1 MASSLSS
8 LGLGS
13 DGALSYDV
21 IDQLRAVDE
30 KAQVTPI
37 ENKITAN
44 ENKLSDLS
52 ILTTLTATFKSS
64 TSSLSDELTYLKRE
78 SSVTGDSVNVVASS
92 GTAIQDFSIDVKNLA
107 TRDIYQSESF
117 ASSSSTF
124 ASSSDTLTFEI
135 DGQSYSIDIDAS
147 TTISELKDKINDSTD
162 GKITASLLNVGGD
175 EPYRLIIKSTDT
187 GADNAISISSL
198 NGNELD
204 LGFANHT
211 YSAAEPTGTY
221 DGSVNGDDTLTFNI
235 NGTDYNVTVSNG
247 QSINDLVTTIQND
260 ANLSKLLKAEVVDGK
275 LTLESS
281 DDSMTISSIHGSDA
295 VFGLDNLTTTQD
307 NHIQTAANATFDF
320 NGVTISRDTNSI
332 EDLIV
337 GVTINLNT
345 TGQSNVKIT
354 QKTSDISE
362 NLQSFVSSYNELMSN
377 LNETIKYDTDT
388 KNSGTF
394 QGVSEIITMKADINR
409 QLLSVDAKGRA
420 LSDFGIKLNESG
432 MLEFDEDVFNAKLSE
447 DASQIEEFFRGK
459 TTFNPTVVY
468 GSSVSSG
475 AIDITSGNFTIN
487 GKNIIASLNGTA
499 SENALALKNAINSAD
514 IDGVQ
519 AYLDSTGSYVYLK
532 SNSGDDIEIKGD
544 SGILNS
550 IGFKSGTTRGSTETS
565 IGIFSDFNDLLNG
578 LIDGTT
584 STLGLLETRLE
595 NEKDSLST
603 ERTATIKNLDDKYQ
617 IMANRFAAY
626 DSIIGKLNTQ
636 FNTLSMM
643 IQQSY
648 GE

>member
-1 MASSLSS
+1 M
-8 LGLGS
+8 
-13 DGALSYDV
+13 
-21 IDQLRAVDE
+21 
-30 KAQVTPI
+30 
-37 ENKITAN
+37 N
-44 ENKLSDLS
+44 
-52 ILTTLTATFKSS
+52 
-64 TSSLSDELTYLKRE
+64 
-78 SSVTGDSVNVVASS
+78 
-92 GTAIQDFSIDVKNLA
+92 
-107 TRDIYQSESF
+107 
-117 ASSSSTF
+117 
-124 ASSSDTLTFEI
+124 
-135 DGQSYSIDIDAS
+135 
-147 TTISELKDKINDSTD
+147 
-162 GKITASLLNVGGD
+162 
-175 EPYRLIIKSTDT
+175 
-187 GADNAISISSL
+187 
-198 NGNELD
+198 
-204 LGFANHT
+204 
-211 YSAAEPTGTY
+211 
-221 DGSVNGDDTLTFNI
+221 
-235 NGTDYNVTVSNG
+235 
-247 QSINDLVTTIQND
+247 
-260 ANLSKLLKAEVVDGK
+260 
-275 LTLESS
+275 
-281 DDSMTISSIHGSDA
+281 
-295 VFGLDNLTTTQD
+295 
-307 NHIQTAANATFDF
+307 
-320 NGVTISRDTNSI
+320 
-332 EDLIV
+332 
-337 GVTINLNT
+337 
-345 TGQSNVKIT
+345 
-354 QKTSDISE
+354 
-362 NLQSFVSSYNELMSN
+362 N

-532 SNSGDDIEIKGD
+532 SNSGDDIEITGD

-578 LIDGTT
+578 LIDGTN

-603 ERTATIKNLDDKYQ
+603 ERTATIQNLDDKYQ

-643 IQQSY
+643 IEQSY
-648 GE
+648 SN

>member
-1 MASSLSS
+1 VESLI
-8 LGLGS
+8 
-13 DGALSYDV
+13 LS
-21 IDQLRAVDE
+21 
-30 KAQVTPI
+30 
-37 ENKITAN
+37 
-44 ENKLSDLS
+44 
-52 ILTTLTATFKSS
+52 
-64 TSSLSDELTYLKRE
+64 
-78 SSVTGDSVNVVASS
+78 
-92 GTAIQDFSIDVKNLA
+92 
-107 TRDIYQSESF
+107 
-117 ASSSSTF
+117 
-124 ASSSDTLTFEI
+124 
-135 DGQSYSIDIDAS
+135 
-147 TTISELKDKINDSTD
+147 ISELKDKINDSTD

-281 DDSMTISSIHGSDA
+281 DDSMTISSTHGSDA

-532 SNSGDDIEIKGD
+532 SNSGDDIEITGD